1 MRYSIILLINLLS
14 LPLIPVRADMGSVL
28 WVGAETATATE
39 NSVVLSF
46 SIPNNS
52 HYKIFTLKQPQRLVL
67 DFSGAHLGNSPI
79 QSPAQLNFLRG
90 VRAANHGPDKTRI
103 VLDLK
108 QEVDIE
114 RFSSRVQS
122 KSGRQQLQLT
132 IWLKTNRYHDQD
144 ATPLVFADTEQ
155 NIADV
160 RYDDADVKPA
170 ILKEWDISGYVGVE
184 DLAFL
189 HDGLAPEQHNNYVS
203 GVFQA
208 EFYKKWDDGRQS
220 FAFVPFY
227 RYSQHDNR
235 RTHFD
240 IRELTWLMVERSWEL
255 RVGFRKV
262 FWGVAEG
269 LHLID
274 IINQTDLVENIDTE
288 DKLGQPMINL
298 ALINDWGTVDLF
310 VMPGFRERTFSGV
323 EGRFRLIPEI
333 AVNDAIYDRS
343 GLEKHM
349 SYALRWSH
357 YIGDW
362 DIGISHFYG
371 MNREPR
377 FIPSIEDNGRLKLV
391 PFYETIN
398 QTSLD
403 LQMTHESWLWKL
415 EAMVRSGMD
424 KTYFAAVGGLE
435 YTLFDLYETG
445 LDVGFVL
452 EYMYDTRGSGN
463 FYAPFQDD
471 FLTALRFGFNDEQ
484 STEILAGVMFD
495 RTSNTKFYNIEA
507 SRRIGDS
514 WKIEAEMRFYA
525 GSPPYDSPYF
535 LREDDHFRIELSYH
549 F

>member
-1 MRYSIILLINLLS
+1 MRNFIFLLFTF
-14 LPLIPVRADMGSVL
+14 PWLIA
-28 WVGAETATATE
+28 TQATAEQHEVELLRLEQVADNQTAFHIKLPE
-39 NSVVLSF
+39 TSRTKL
-46 SIPNNS
+46 
-52 HYKIFTLKQPQRLVL
+52 FTLAKPPRLVL
-67 DFSGAHLGNSPI
+67 DVEGAHINKQPLQPDPESGHLVAI
-79 QSPAQLNFLRG
+79 
-90 VRAANHGPDKTRI
+90 RAANR
-103 VLDLK
+103 
-108 QEVDIE
+108 
-114 RFSSRVQS
+114 
-122 KSGRQQLQLT
+122 
-132 IWLKTNRYHDQD
+132 
-144 ATPLVFADTEQ
+144 
-155 NIADV
+155 
-160 RYDDADVKPA
+160 DADSARMVVDLNDAIRIAGFASHFEEMNGWKELTVVLTVAPNSHLPA
-170 ILKEWDISGYVGVE
+170 TVADSGMIQADAAETDAEALDDSLEAFRNWDLSGYVGVE
-184 DLAFL
+184 NLAFF

-203 GVFQA
+203 GVFQGT
-208 EFYKKWDDGRQS
+208 FYKQWDDGRQS

-240 IRELTWLMVERSWEL
+240 IRELTWLMVEQSWEL

-274 IINQTDLVENIDTE
+274 IINQTDLVENTDTE

-333 AVNDAIYDRS
+333 SVGDAVFDRS
-343 GLEKHM
+343 GLEKHL
-349 SYALRWSH
+349 SYAARWSH

-377 FIPSIEDNGRLKLV
+377 FIPLFDPITGQLAKLV

-415 EAMVRSGMD
+415 EAMVRSGMG
-424 KTYFAAVGGLE
+424 KTFFAAVGGLE

-445 LDVGFVL
+445 LDLGLVL
-452 EYMYDTRGSGN
+452 EYMYDTRGSRN

-471 FLTALRFGFNDEQ
+471 FLTALRFGFNDVQ
-484 STEILAGVMFD
+484 STEILAGVLFD
-495 RTSNTKFYNIEA
+495 RTSNTKIYNIEA
-507 SRRIGDS
+507 SRRIGEN

-525 GSPPYDSPYF
+525 GSPAYDSPYF
-535 LREDDHFRIELSYH
+535 LRQDDHFRVELSYH

>member
-1 MRYSIILLINLLS
+1 MRNLNALLFKLLCL
-14 LPLIPVRADMGSVL
+14 LPLSVM
-28 WVGAETATATE
+28 AEVQEVELLRLEPIAKNQTAFHFKLPE
-39 NSVVLSF
+39 NSQYTL
-46 SIPNNS
+46 
-52 HYKIFTLKQPQRLVL
+52 FTLPSPQRLVV
-67 DFSGAHLGNSPI
+67 DFSQAKIGALPIHPSSSNIHLSAI
-79 QSPAQLNFLRG
+79 
-90 VRAANHGPDKTRI
+90 RAAKRGKDSARL
-103 VLDLK
+103 VVDLK
-108 QEVDIE
+108 DSATIAGYSGSTTQVDGT
-114 RFSSRVQS
+114 R
-122 KSGRQQLQLT
+122 QLT
-132 IWLKTNRYHDQD
+132 VVLTTAPTSNV
-144 ATPLVFADTEQ
+144 PLTVADSGMIQT
-155 NIADV
+155 DV
-160 RYDDADVKPA
+160 MGSPEEDTMPE
-170 ILKEWDISGYVGVE
+170 ILEDWDIYGYVGVE
-184 DLAFL
+184 NLTFW
-189 HDGLAPEQHNNYVS
+189 HKGLAPEQHKNYVS
-203 GVFQA
+203 GVFQGN
-208 EFYKKWDDGRQS
+208 FYKQWDDGRQS

-227 RYSQHDNR
+227 RYSQYDSR

-240 IRELTWLMVERSWEL
+240 IRELTWVMVEDNWEL
-255 RVGFRKV
+255 RTGFRKV

-274 IINQTDLVENIDTE
+274 IINQTDLVENPDTE

-323 EGRFRLIPEI
+323 EGRFRLVPEI
-333 AVNDAIYDRS
+333 AVGDALFDRH

-349 SYALRWSH
+349 SYAARWSH

-377 FIPSIEDNGRLKLV
+377 FIPSFDSQGRLVKLR

-415 EAMVRSGMD
+415 EAMVRSGMG
-424 KTYFAAVGGLE
+424 KTFFAAVGGLE

-445 LDVGFVL
+445 LDLGFVL
-452 EYMYDTRGSGN
+452 EYMYDTRGSRN

-471 FLTALRFGFNDEQ
+471 FLTALRFGFNDVQ
-484 STEILAGVMFD
+484 STEILAGVLFD
-495 RTSNTKFYNIEA
+495 RTSNSKFYNIEA

-514 WKIEAEMRFYA
+514 WKIEAEMRIYA
-525 GSPPYDSPYF
+525 GSPAYDSLFF
-535 LREDDHFRIELSYH
+535 LRKDDHVRVELSYH

>member
-1 MRYSIILLINLLS
+1 MRNLNALLFKLLCL
-14 LPLIPVRADMGSVL
+14 LPLSVM
-28 WVGAETATATE
+28 AEVQEVELLRLEPIAKNQTAFHFKLPE
-39 NSVVLSF
+39 NSQYTL
-46 SIPNNS
+46 
-52 HYKIFTLKQPQRLVL
+52 FTLPSPQRLVV
-67 DFSGAHLGNSPI
+67 DFSRAKIVAQPI
-79 QSPAQLNFLRG
+79 QPSSSIIHLAAI
-90 VRAANHGPDKTRI
+90 RAAKRGKDSARL
-103 VLDLK
+103 VVDLK
-108 QEVDIE
+108 DSATIAGYSGSTE
-114 RFSSRVQS
+114 RIDGSRKLTVVLTTAPRSSAPLTVAD
-122 KSGRQQLQLT
+122 SGMIQT
-132 IWLKTNRYHDQD
+132 D
-144 ATPLVFADTEQ
+144 AMESPEEDTMPE
-155 NIADV
+155 
-160 RYDDADVKPA
+160 
-170 ILKEWDISGYVGVE
+170 ILEDWDIYGYVGVE
-184 DLAFL
+184 NLTFW
-189 HDGLAPEQHNNYVS
+189 HKGLAPEQHKNYVS
-203 GVFQA
+203 GVFQGN
-208 EFYKKWDDGRQS
+208 FYKQWDDGRQS

-227 RYSQHDNR
+227 RYSQYDNR

-240 IRELTWLMVERSWEL
+240 IRELTWVMVEEKWEL
-255 RVGFRKV
+255 RTGFRKV

-274 IINQTDLVENIDTE
+274 IINQTDLVENPDTE

-323 EGRFRLIPEI
+323 EGRFRLIPQI
-333 AVNDAIYDRS
+333 AVGDALFDRH

-349 SYALRWSH
+349 SYAARWSH
-357 YIGDW
+357 YIGNW

-377 FIPSIEDNGRLKLV
+377 FIPSFDSQGRLVKLR

-415 EAMVRSGMD
+415 EAMVRSGMG

-445 LDVGFVL
+445 LDLGFVL
-452 EYMYDTRGSGN
+452 EYMYDTRGSRN

-471 FLTALRFGFNDEQ
+471 FLTALRFGFNDVQ
-484 STEILAGVMFD
+484 STEILAGVLFD
-495 RTSNTKFYNIEA
+495 RTSNSKFYNIEA

-514 WKIEAEMRFYA
+514 WKIEAEMRIYA
-525 GSPPYDSPYF
+525 GSPAYDSLYF
-535 LREDDHFRIELSYH
+535 LRQDDHVRVELSYH